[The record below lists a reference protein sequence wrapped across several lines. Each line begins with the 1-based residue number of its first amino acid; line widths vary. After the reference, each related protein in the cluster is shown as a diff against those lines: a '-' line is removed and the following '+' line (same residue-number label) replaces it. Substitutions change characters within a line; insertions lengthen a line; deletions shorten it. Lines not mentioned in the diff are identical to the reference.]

1 MIRPLEAL
9 IQQLRV
15 QAPLGGALGD
25 QAAQRFGLKV
35 VRTGTARKNAPVF
48 HELQAQIVDPAVGV
62 EALFGVLL
70 RLMKAGGST
79 QTTPNFRPPS
89 RRDASVSSAS
99 PGSVSPGHPAL
110 AARLRLA
117 MSRACLEASRNV
129 TPAAPF
135 RAAMTPNAPA

>member
-70 RLMKAGGST
+70 ALDEGRGIDADHAEFPPPVAQRRQRVQRVAGQRFAG
-79 QTTPNFRPPS
+79 
-89 RRDASVSSAS
+89 ASGV
-99 PGSVSPGHPAL
+99 GGKV
-110 AARLRLA
+110 AACHVESL
-117 MSRACLEASRNV
+117 
-129 TPAAPF
+129 F
-135 RAAMTPNAPA
+135 